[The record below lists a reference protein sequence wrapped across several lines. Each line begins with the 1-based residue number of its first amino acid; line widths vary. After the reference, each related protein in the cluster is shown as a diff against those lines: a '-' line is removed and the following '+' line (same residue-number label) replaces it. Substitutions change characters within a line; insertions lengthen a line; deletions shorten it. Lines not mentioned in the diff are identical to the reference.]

1 MKFKKLFAVIL
12 TFIMLLALCPTVSAE
27 SNPRIIVS
35 SASAKPG
42 ETVSVN
48 ISISN
53 NPGIRAM
60 AFSVTYDQSNLE
72 FVSYTKGWISTP
84 QYRDYADN
92 GYVSF
97 NILESSAKLN
107 VGSIMSLT
115 FKIKDTAK
123 PGDYRITLG
132 NNYFKSEGYDL
143 SKAFVDDKENYY
155 STPKITSGNITV
167 LGPCHTVGHKFGEW
181 VQTKE
186 STCTEMGLKE
196 RTCSVCSEVEQRK
209 LTFVHDFEEEWTVD
223 RVATPEKNGIMSR
236 HCKLCPETTDAIVF
250 RYDEIQTPDDTET
263 PDNTETPDDT
273 DPENSNPDSST
284 DDDNTTST
292 EDNKKPVID
301 NTEGSKNP
309 IEEVG
314 KLEGFDN
321 LAPPE
326 EPEIETPEELPEPE
340 VPDDTSSNQ
349 PTNDTEDVLTES
361 TQKSEE
367 EKPFFS
373 TPIGIITI
381 IICALASCGIL
392 ALGIFLI
399 LKNKKAEKSES

>member
-1 MKFKKLFAVIL
+1 MKFKKLFAIIL
-12 TFIMLLALCPTVSAE
+12 TFIMLLALCPTVFAA
-27 SNPRIIVS
+27 SNPRIIIS

-42 ETVSVN
+42 ETVTVN

-53 NPGIRAM
+53 NPGIMAM
-60 AFSVTYDQSNLE
+60 AFSVTYDQNNLE
-72 FVSYTKGWISTP
+72 YVSYTKGWISTP

-97 NILESSAKLN
+97 NILESSAKTN

-132 NNYFKSEGYDL
+132 NNYFTSEGYDL

-155 STPKITSGNITV
+155 TTPKITSGNITV
-167 LGPCHTVGHKFGEW
+167 LGPCHTIGHKFGEW
-181 VQTKE
+181 VQTKD

-196 RTCSVCSEVEQRK
+196 RTCSVCSEVEQKK
-209 LTFVHDFEEEWTVD
+209 LAFVHDFEEEWTVD

-250 RYDEIQTPDDTET
+250 RYDEIQTPND
-263 PDNTETPDDT
+263 TETPDDT
-273 DPENSNPDSST
+273 DPENPNPDSST
-284 DDDNTTST
+284 GGDNTTDT
-292 EDNKKPVID
+292 EDDQKPVID

-321 LAPPE
+321 LVPPE
-326 EPEIETPEELPEPE
+326 EPEIETPEILPEIE
-340 VPDDTSSNQ
+340 VPDDTSSSQTTTSNV
-349 PTNDTEDVLTES
+349 DDDSTES
-361 TQKSEE
+361 TRESEE
-367 EKPFFS
+367 EKTFFS

-381 IICALASCGIL
+381 IICGLTSCGIL
-392 ALGIFLI
+392 ALGVFLI
-399 LKNKKAEKSES
+399 LKNKKN